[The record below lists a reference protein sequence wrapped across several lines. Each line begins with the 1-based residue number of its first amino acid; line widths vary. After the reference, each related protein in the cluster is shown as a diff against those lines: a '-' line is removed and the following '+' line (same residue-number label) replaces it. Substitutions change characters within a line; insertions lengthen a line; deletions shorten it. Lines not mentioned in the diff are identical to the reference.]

1 MENKNYRYQPLPE
14 ESIIPYGIKLSR
26 WISASSSCSR
36 LLQQPAAPAVGPLL
50 SISLTP
56 PLSSRIHRPPRR
68 RFLWEEDERRGA
80 TKRGPAEASFEA
92 KRRRSP
98 VLSAATTSSPVPFF
112 LPSPLRPPLD
122 AAAPFSFFFL
132 ANPFCGSPCRR
143 PLKDPAS
150 LAREI

>member
-56 PLSSRIHRPPRR
+56 PLCPRAYTGLPAVVFCKKRTRGGGRRNGVLRKPASRQRGEEARFFQRPQPPPPSPSSFPPPSA
-68 RFLWEEDERRGA
+68 LPW
-80 TKRGPAEASFEA
+80 TLLH
-92 KRRRSP
+92 RSP
-98 VLSAATTSSPVPFF
+98 
-112 LPSPLRPPLD
+112 
-122 AAAPFSFFFL
+122 FFFL
-132 ANPFCGSPCRR
+132 RILFAAVRVGA
-143 PLKDPAS
+143 L
-150 LAREI
+150 